1 MPEFLERKLKAK
13 ARKKGFKGERADR
26 YVYGTMNAIGAM
38 HGSKTTA
45 KGRRMQEK
53 HERHQT
59 MRRKKGKDTE
69 TNYYA

>member
-1 MPEFLERKLKAK
+1 MPKFLENRLRREYAAKGKSGKALD
-13 ARKKGFKGERADR
+13 RAI
-26 YVYGTMNAIGAM
+26 YGTLNKIGAM
-38 HGSKTTA
+38 RGSKTTA